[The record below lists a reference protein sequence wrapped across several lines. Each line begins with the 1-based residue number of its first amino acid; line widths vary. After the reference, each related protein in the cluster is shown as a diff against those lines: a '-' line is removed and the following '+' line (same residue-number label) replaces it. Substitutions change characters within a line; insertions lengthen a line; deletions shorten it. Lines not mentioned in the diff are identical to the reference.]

1 MQQISYEEII
11 KFQPKGVLTVPKKMR
26 EGLFDDMGIAKIS
39 RVGAKL
45 IIEPI
50 RTLSYPVRSYTAND
64 LKDFLELDAKETK
77 KIKSKNSV

>member
-1 MQQISYEEII
+1 MQQVTYEDII
-11 KFQPKGVLTVPKKMR
+11 KLQPKGVLTVPKKMR

-50 RTLSYPVRSYTAND
+50 RTLSYPVRSYTDSD
-64 LKDFLELDAKETK
+64 LKDFFELDEKETK
-77 KIKSKNSV
+77 ELKTKGLV